1 MIAERYI
8 PVPEL
13 SPFIK
18 TFMIIESADGMENKL
33 LPDTSLVMAFRIRGR
48 LTQLED
54 DTSLTELPLSTLTG
68 IKKSARVIRYGQDAA
83 TLLAIFE
90 EGGAG
95 AFFEE
100 PLHEL
105 WGMSLPLADLVSQGM
120 LSRVEEQLAAA
131 GNNLQRVSIIEQFL
145 LSRLMP
151 VNRDQ
156 RILEAVQKIKLA
168 HGNLQISKLPKELYM
183 SQDSFEKKFRRII
196 GTSPKQYA
204 RIIRFRNLIFS
215 RSASN
220 RLTDL
225 AHTSGYF
232 DQAHFIKD
240 FRTFTGQAPGDF
252 FKNSRFW

>member
-1 MIAERYI
+1 
-8 PVPEL
+8 
-13 SPFIK
+13 
-18 TFMIIESADGMENKL
+18 
-33 LPDTSLVMAFRIRGR
+33 
-48 LTQLED
+48 
-54 DTSLTELPLSTLTG
+54 
-68 IKKSARVIRYGQDAA
+68 
-83 TLLAIFE
+83 
-90 EGGAG
+90 
-95 AFFEE
+95 
-100 PLHEL
+100 
-105 WGMSLPLADLVSQGM
+105 MSLPLADLVSQGM

-151 VNRDQ
+151 LPRDL
-156 RILEAVQKIKLA
+156 RIHEAVQKIKLA
-168 HGNLQISKLPKELYM
+168 QGNLQISKLPKELYM

-215 RSASN
+215 HSASN